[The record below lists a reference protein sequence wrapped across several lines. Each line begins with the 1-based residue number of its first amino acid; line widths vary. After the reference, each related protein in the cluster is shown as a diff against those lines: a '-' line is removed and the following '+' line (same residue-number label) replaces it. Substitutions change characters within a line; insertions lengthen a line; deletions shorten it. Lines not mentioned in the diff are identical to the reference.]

1 MHVLEALVGLAGS
14 RWKLRK
20 TDTINR
26 AQEAKKTTSKHEFV
40 YLQNIGVLREW
51 LKNKNVHGEHPR
63 ATCVDAPGA
72 VALVRSGY
80 RARGDAR
87 NVDRSLE

>member
-1 MHVLEALVGLAGS
+1 MEIE
-14 RWKLRK
+14 K

-51 LKNKNVHGEHPR
+51 LKKKSLTENI
-63 ATCVDAPGA
+63 
-72 VALVRSGY
+72 
-80 RARGDAR
+80 RGQR
-87 NVDRSLE
+87 VWTLQERLL